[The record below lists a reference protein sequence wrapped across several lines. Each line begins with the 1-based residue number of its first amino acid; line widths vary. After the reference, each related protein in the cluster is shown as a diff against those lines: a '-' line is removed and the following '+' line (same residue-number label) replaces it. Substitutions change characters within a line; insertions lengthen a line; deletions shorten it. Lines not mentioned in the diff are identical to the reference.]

1 MEGAVFRGLCKL
13 IDAEKTR
20 TTPYHPQGD
29 RQVERL
35 NKSLV
40 KILCKLISDYQ
51 RDWADVW
58 QGSYFA
64 IVFYPEVQNGTFTR
78 VVADI
83 PRLCCSVKT
92 AVGGDSTTSKED
104 PKASAEISES
114 LLRHQVP
121 WSAVPCRRPGVV
133 WYKS

>member
-51 RDWADVW
+51 RDWADFVPKTVLAYKTSVQESTRFNPYRMMFGREAILPLYFIPKFKTAPS
-58 QGSYFA
+58 QGSSQT
-64 IVFYPEVQNGTFTR
+64 YPDYVVQ
-78 VVADI
+78 
-83 PRLCCSVKT
+83 
-92 AVGGDSTTSKED
+92 
-104 PKASAEISES
+104 
-114 LLRHQVP
+114 
-121 WSAVPCRRPGVV
+121 
-133 WYKS
+133 